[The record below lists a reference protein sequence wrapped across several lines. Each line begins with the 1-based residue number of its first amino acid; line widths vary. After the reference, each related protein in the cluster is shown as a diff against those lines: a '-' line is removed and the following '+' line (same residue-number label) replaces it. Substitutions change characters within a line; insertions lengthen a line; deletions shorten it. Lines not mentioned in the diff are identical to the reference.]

1 MRGAPGDTPGPLLPA
16 LLQPACIRYGKVT
29 VPSAV
34 IGSVLDADAAAAG
47 LRVVRGG
54 VSHPPVHVQRC
65 GGDRRDLPH
74 LHPPAARNTAMTH
87 PPSCDRGVSVL
98 ESAGCIC

>member
-34 IGSVLDADAAAAG
+34 IGSAMFSTQTL
-47 LRVVRGG
+47 LL
-54 VSHPPVHVQRC
+54 PVCAWFVE
-65 GGDRRDLPH
+65 
-74 LHPPAARNTAMTH
+74 
-87 PPSCDRGVSVL
+87 V
-98 ESAGCIC
+98 